1 VLPDSP
7 TRTFSHVAQQTQP
20 PRSSPLPSTGMSTH
34 AAASVDCVQAADR
47 EAGRLWWSNLASLS
61 MTPARRPPPR
71 EELVGRYPTPRLQLL
86 LTIANLVAGRVWC
99 RHILQSQRRRR
110 WGWGQVEKV
119 KLATQKGWR
128 LSAIVRRSRL
138 LELFLRQ
145 NHNGVESRR
154 THVPANNHASC
165 QRRAAVQL
173 VSENVNGSSRGQRC

>member
-1 VLPDSP
+1 
-7 TRTFSHVAQQTQP
+7 
-20 PRSSPLPSTGMSTH
+20 MSTH

-128 LSAIVRRSRL
+128 LSSVD
-138 LELFLRQ
+138 RQ
-145 NHNGVESRR
+145 KVE
-154 THVPANNHASC
+154 TPGAFPAPES
-165 QRRAAVQL
+165 QRRGVSAHTCPCQQPCFLPATRCCAAR
-173 VSENVNGSSRGQRC
+173 ERECEW